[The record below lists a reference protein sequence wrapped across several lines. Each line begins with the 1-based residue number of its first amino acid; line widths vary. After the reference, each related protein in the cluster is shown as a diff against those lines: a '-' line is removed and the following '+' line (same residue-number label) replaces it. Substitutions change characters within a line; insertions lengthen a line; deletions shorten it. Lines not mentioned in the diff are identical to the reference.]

1 MDMKNVKSF
10 YSLFWV
16 LYLPGFLLLSSSA
29 SAQESPAIKKRI
41 AVFAFKDETD
51 FGGGWGQYKT
61 VGEGLS
67 DMLTTE
73 LVQAGQYRVI
83 EREELE
89 SLLSE
94 QDLGTQGIVTPES
107 AAKLGQV
114 LGVELAVVGAVTEFG
129 YKDKG
134 GDGAVKQIGLG
145 YRNQAAV
152 VGVDVRLINTSTSEI
167 VAAEQVRKSK
177 SAKGVKLRT
186 RDVNL
191 DNRRG
196 FDETVVGKAARL
208 AVQRVT
214 ELVNENVSK
223 VPWKAKVI
231 TLNSGSVYI
240 NAGSTDGIKE
250 GDQFIIYN
258 EGESLVDPDTGLK
271 LGAIEKKIGKIKVV
285 DPNVGEGK
293 ASQCQ
298 ILEGKEF
305 KKGDIVKTK

>member
-1 MDMKNVKSF
+1 MKNF
-10 YSLFWV
+10 RTLDNLRWSL
-16 LYLPGFLLLSSSA
+16 GFLVLLLICLSTK
-29 SAQESPAIKKRI
+29 AQDSPTVKKRV

-51 FGGGWGQYKT
+51 FGGGWGRYKT

-73 LVQAGQYRVI
+73 LVQAGQFRII

-89 SLLSE
+89 SLLAE
-94 QDLGTQGIVTPES
+94 QDLGTQGVVTPES

-114 LGVELAVVGAVTEFG
+114 LGVELAVVGSVTEFG
-129 YKDKG
+129 YKDRG

-145 YRNQAAV
+145 YRNQAAT

-177 SAKGVKLRT
+177 SAKGVKFKNK
-186 RDVNL
+186 DVNL
-191 DNRRG
+191 DNRQG
-196 FDETVVGKAARL
+196 FDESIVGKAARE
-208 AVQRVT
+208 AVQRVA
-214 ELVNENVSK
+214 ELVNENVDK
-223 VPWKAKVI
+223 IQWKAKVI

-240 NAGSTDGIKE
+240 NAGATDGIKA
-250 GDQFIIYN
+250 GDQFFIYN

-271 LGAIEKKIGKIKVV
+271 LGSIETKVGKIKVI
-285 DPNVGEGK
+285 DPNVGDGK

-298 ILEGKEF
+298 ILDGNDF
-305 KKGDIVKTK
+305 KKGDIVKTN

>member
-1 MDMKNVKSF
+1 MVMKNFKT
-10 YSLFWV
+10 
-16 LYLPGFLLLSSSA
+16 LSNLGYIIA
-29 SAQESPAIKKRI
+29 ILVFSPAGFSAMAQDSPQVKKRI
-41 AVFAFKDETD
+41 AVFDFKDETD
-51 FGGGWGQYKT
+51 FGGGWGRYKT

-73 LVQAGQYRVI
+73 LVQSGQYKVL
-83 EREELE
+83 EREELDG
-89 SLLSE
+89 LLAE

-114 LGVELAVVGAVTEFG
+114 LGVELAVVGSVTEFG
-129 YKDKG
+129 YKDQG

-177 SAKGVKLRT
+177 SVKGLKLNTSKVK
-186 RDVNL
+186 L

-196 FDETVVGKAARL
+196 FDESMVGKAARE

-214 ELVNENVSK
+214 TLVNENVGK
-223 VPWKAKVI
+223 IPWKAKVI

-240 NAGSTDGIKE
+240 NAGATDGIKA
-250 GDQFIIYN
+250 GDQFFIYN

-271 LGAIEKKIGKIKVV
+271 LGSIETKIGKIKVV
-285 DPNVGEGK
+285 DPNIGDGK

-298 ILEGKEF
+298 ILDGNGFE
-305 KKGDIVKTK
+305 KGNIVKTN

>member
-1 MDMKNVKSF
+1 MVMKNFKTLSNLGCIIAILVFSP
-10 YSLFWV
+10 S
-16 LYLPGFLLLSSSA
+16 GFSA
-29 SAQESPAIKKRI
+29 MAQDSPQVKKRI
-41 AVFAFKDETD
+41 AVFDFKDETD
-51 FGGGWGQYKT
+51 FGGGWGRYKT

-73 LVQAGQYRVI
+73 LVQSGQYKVL
-83 EREELE
+83 EREELDG
-89 SLLSE
+89 LLAE

-114 LGVELAVVGAVTEFG
+114 LGVELAVVGSVTEFG
-129 YKDKG
+129 YKDQG

-177 SAKGVKLRT
+177 SVKGLKLNTSKVK
-186 RDVNL
+186 L

-196 FDETVVGKAARL
+196 FDESMVGKAARE

-214 ELVNENVSK
+214 TLVNENVGK
-223 VPWKAKVI
+223 IPWKAKVI

-240 NAGSTDGIKE
+240 NAGATDGIKA
-250 GDQFIIYN
+250 GDQFFIYN

-271 LGAIEKKIGKIKVV
+271 LGSIETKIGKIKVV
-285 DPNVGEGK
+285 DPNIGDGK

-298 ILEGKEF
+298 ILDGNGFE
-305 KKGDIVKTK
+305 KGNIVKTN